1 MSNYTDNNII
11 FNNVKDISVPIS
23 GAIGVRGAQGVD
35 PEFGGIINAIDIDWN
50 GMQLGEEHVIN
61 TTGELASYISTAS
74 TEINNIRTDLSSN
87 YITTSEADNKYLKF
101 SGSSSTI
108 ISDENISNWDTAY
121 ADINTHLSTS
131 GIHVTTEDR
140 VKWNGKVDR
149 SELDNYQPKGNYLPL
164 TGGTITES
172 GEIQDKPSPD
182 TMPIYTKIT
191 PGTIQFGDIRN
202 EETVSNFIN
211 IDTISENGSKSEI
224 NLSYNIA
231 NPRVTYDCII
241 TPDDVVLKVDNAEVK
256 KLSEACQGG
265 ATVTGADTS
274 KWNTATTNI
283 NSHLSDTAKH
293 VSDDERSAWN
303 DKADSSELA
312 NYLPL
317 TGGTIQKKTE
327 GGQVSKY
334 DKTINISPN
343 KIDLNNSP
351 MDDAI
356 KNVNITVDGIS
367 VKSSVS
373 HITSSS
379 TSETTYCTIKPN
391 DVIIK
396 NNDVEIN
403 GLSYLLKKINDLK
416 NRIDALE
423 SKTGGTIKDPT
434 QQGTINKPET
444 EVVTP

>member
-50 GMQLGEEHVIN
+50 GMQLGKEHVIN

-164 TGGTITES
+164 TGGIITES
-172 GEIQDKPSPD
+172 GVIPDNPSPSS
-182 TMPIYTKIT
+182 MPIYTYIT
-191 PGTIQFGDIRN
+191 YSGISFAYNNIA
-202 EETVSNFIN
+202 ETVSKSLDVNTSN
-211 IDTISENGSKSEI
+211 IWISKSNKKENSDSRI
-224 NLSYNIA
+224 
-231 NPRVTYDCII
+231 TYSCII

-283 NSHLSDTAKH
+283 NSHLSDNSKH
-293 VSDDERSAWN
+293 ISDDERNAWN
-303 DKADSSELA
+303 AKANSSELA

-351 MDDAI
+351 MDDAK
-356 KNVNITVDGIS
+356 KNVNITVNGIS
-367 VKSSVS
+367 VKSSIS
-373 HITSSS
+373 RFISGSS
-379 TSETTYCTIKPN
+379 TLETTYCTITPN

-423 SKTGGTIKDPT
+423 SKTGGTIIKDPI
-434 QQGTINKPET
+434 QQGTINKHET

>member
-1 MSNYTDNNII
+1 MAILNQNGINFNNINFDDFTAVSSI
-11 FNNVKDISVPIS
+11 VSIDSAGKIAAGKGSYVT
-23 GAIGVRGAQGVD
+23 
-35 PEFGGIINAIDIDWN
+35 NAVSIDWN
-50 GMQLGEEHVIN
+50 GMQLGDAQVIN

-74 TEINNIRTDLSSN
+74 TKIDNIRTYLSSN
-87 YITTSEADNKYLKF
+87 YITTSEADNKY
-101 SGSSSTI
+101 
-108 ISDENISNWDTAY
+108 
-121 ADINTHLSTS
+121 
-131 GIHVTTEDR
+131 
-140 VKWNGKVDR
+140 
-149 SELDNYQPKGNYLPL
+149 QPKGNYLSL

-172 GEIQDKPSPD
+172 GEIQDNPSPD

-241 TPDDVVLKVDNAEVK
+241 TPDDVVLKVDNTEVK

-265 ATVTGADTS
+265 ATVTGTDTS
-274 KWNTATTNI
+274 RWNTATTNI
-283 NSHLSDTAKH
+283 NSHLSDTSKH

-303 DKADSSELA
+303 DKANSSELA

-327 GGQVSKY
+327 GGVAPVSI
-334 DKTINISPN
+334 KTIGIHPD
-343 KIDLNNSP
+343 KIELTNGIDSVQ
-351 MDDAI
+351 

-367 VKSSVS
+367 VKSSVA
-373 HITSSS
+373 HITSGSS
-379 TSETTYCTIKPN
+379 TSETTYCTITPN

-423 SKTGGTIKDPT
+423 SKTGGTIIKDPI